1 MGDKTTFYTNLDQIS
16 ERPRNFI
23 ISIDGTWN
31 DPSDAEA
38 EGSGITNVLRLHKA
52 VSRDDS
58 SNFTRYIP
66 GVGNEEEHGFFGR
79 VLGGALGWGAFRIRD
94 EAYAVLVTNY
104 RPGDRIFLFGFSR
117 GAAIARML
125 GAMIDKEGIP
135 EALTIEKDDDG
146 RIADCNPK
154 GERHPVEVEMLG
166 VWDTVGAFGIPVDLF
181 GIPFQR
187 INLFRDL
194 TVAPN
199 VKKAYHLVAIDEN
212 RDAFVPS
219 LMNRDPGRI
228 EEVWF
233 PGVHS
238 DVGGGYD
245 PRRLA
250 DTTLHYMMA
259 RAGEHGIKFHPA
271 ASNEIG
277 PNPEGDGVLH
287 RHRKRPKEYKM
298 SPRQIG
304 VWAEDEFAEGHK
316 PRIHKSAIN
325 RVEGG
330 IDGYSP
336 ENLQGLLGAYEVE
349 ERD

>member
-1 MGDKTTFYTNLDQIS
+1 MGEKTTYFTNLDRIV

-31 DPSDAEA
+31 DPSDAQE

-52 VSRDDS
+52 VTRDDD
-58 SNFTRYIP
+58 FHMARYLR
-66 GVGNEEEHGFFGR
+66 GVGNEEQHGFLGR
-79 VLGGALGWGAFRIRD
+79 TLGGALGWGAFQIRD
-94 EAYAVLVTNY
+94 QAYAILVTNY

-125 GAMIDKEGIP
+125 ANHIHEEGIP
-135 EALTIEKDDDG
+135 EALTIEKDASG
-146 RIADCNPK
+146 RIVNSTAK
-154 GERHPVEVEMLG
+154 GERQPVDIEVMG
-166 VWDTVGAFGIPVDLF
+166 VWDTVGAFGIPVNLF

-212 RDAFVPS
+212 RDPFVPS
-219 LMNRDPGRI
+219 LMNHDPARI

-233 PGVHS
+233 AGVHA

-250 DTTLHYMMA
+250 DTTLRFMLN
-259 RAGEHGIKFHPA
+259 RAEEHGVVFHPSA
-271 ASNEIG
+271 VDEVM
-277 PNPEGDGVLH
+277 PNPSGQGVLH
-287 RHRKRPKEYKM
+287 KHKEKPGDYKM
-298 SPRQIG
+298 SPRVIG
-304 VWAEDEFAEGHK
+304 VSKDDDIDPAVK
-316 PRIHKSAIN
+316 PRIHKSAIA
-325 RVEGG
+325 RMEAG
-330 IDGYSP
+330 IDGYAP
-336 ENLQGLLGAYEVE
+336 GNLAALGQNFDVDD
-349 ERD
+349 RD